1 MTYFLDTF
9 LIEFK
14 FISNHVLI
22 FSWNMYACICV
33 CELTSIKRGVWL
45 IQQDIKV
52 AQLSDTEDIE
62 TKMSFEINILKDATF
77 VSCLLLRLVPAVS
90 SFLRKYQT
98 FSIIKLNIW

>member
-1 MTYFLDTF
+1 MKHVCMHLCVWTYMHQ
-9 LIEFK
+9 ER
-14 FISNHVLI
+14 
-22 FSWNMYACICV
+22 CV
-33 CELTSIKRGVWL
+33 V

-62 TKMSFEINILKDATF
+62 TKMSFDINILKDTTF

-90 SFLRKYQT
+90 SFLCKYQT